1 MNRVARVRENMD
13 QAHASD
19 RSKALGAYL
28 STLPPKVAAQLLTLL
43 ERHKAAGGPTDFP
56 LPKLIE
62 IMREAGLVQVAATR
76 GAERVWSIQRLF
88 FDPYEGLIDVPREG
102 EPHLPHSLPRDVL
115 DPIWAWIVEEVA
127 PDEIAALG
135 PDVQAALIAGDLERA
150 RERFQPVK
158 RAIASR
164 IALALESD
172 LKRPAAKRLGTPM
185 AVSAAQVLRRLVAAD
200 AILADPAAILPPPLA
215 SDLNSA
221 QVTALVHAHRDL
233 SDVNSDAAD
242 GLLLWSMAR
251 LSKPW
256 LLFRVVRVLAPRADE
271 DVLAS
276 TELGMLFD
284 RFFAECERL
293 QKRFETA
300 LKRGTFVG
308 SELVSDVER
317 FTALTTGLRREGML
331 ERNRGWDKRLRSML
345 IVSGDALGA
354 VAKRALGVIEATLPL
369 EKVRNARKLPAQH
382 PRLAPPLDPR
392 RVEIAI
398 AHLTLLS
405 GTRFT
410 ASAAAF
416 GADRDNAFRA
426 CADAIEKRRDGF
438 LDQLQ
443 DKMFVPEVTE
453 AWARTLIDASDA
465 LEGYEAATVFR
476 RRVAALEPRALA
488 A

>member
-1 MNRVARVRENMD
+1 MD
-13 QAHASD
+13 KANATD

-28 STLPPKVAAQLLTLL
+28 ATLPPKVAAQLLTLL

-56 LPKLIE
+56 LPQLIE
-62 IMREAGLVQVAATR
+62 AMRAAGLVEVAATR
-76 GAERVWSIQRLF
+76 GVERVWSIQRLF

-102 EPHLPHSLPRDVL
+102 EPYLPFSLPRDVL
-115 DPIWAWIVEEVA
+115 DTLWAWIVEEVA

-150 RERFQPVK
+150 RDRFHPVK

-164 IALALESD
+164 IALALETD
-172 LKRPAAKRLGTPM
+172 LKRPAARRLGSEAT
-185 AVSAAQVLRRLVAAD
+185 VSAARVLRRLVAAD
-200 AILADPAAILPPPLA
+200 ATLADPAAILPPPLA
-215 SDLNSA
+215 AELNSA
-221 QVTALVHAHRDL
+221 QVSALVTAHRDL
-233 SDVNSDAAD
+233 TDVNPDAAD

-251 LSKPW
+251 LAKPW
-256 LLFRVVRVLAPRADE
+256 LLFRVVQVLAPRAEE

-293 QKRFETA
+293 QKRFEIA
-300 LKRGTFVG
+300 LKRGVFVG
-308 SELVSDVER
+308 AELVADIDR
-317 FTALTTGLRREGML
+317 FTALTTGMRREGLL

-354 VAKRALGVIEATLPL
+354 IAKRSLSLLEAALPL

-382 PRLAPPLDPR
+382 PRLAPPLDSR
-392 RVEIAI
+392 RVEIAM

-405 GTRFT
+405 GARFT

-416 GADRDNAFRA
+416 GADRDSAFRA
-426 CADAIEKRRDGF
+426 CTDALEARRDGF
-438 LDQLQ
+438 LDQLH
-443 DKMFVPEVTE
+443 DKVFVPEVTE
-453 AWARTLIDASDA
+453 SWAHTLIAASEA
-465 LEGYEAATVFR
+465 LEGTEAATVFR
-476 RRVAALEPRALA
+476 RRVTALEPRALA

>member
-1 MNRVARVRENMD
+1 MD
-13 QAHASD
+13 QANAND
-19 RSKALGAYL
+19 RSKALSAYL

-62 IMREAGLVQVAATR
+62 AMREAGLVQVAASR

-115 DPIWAWIVEEVA
+115 DALWAWIVEEVA

-150 RERFQPVK
+150 RDRFQPVK
-158 RAIASR
+158 RAIAAR
-164 IALALESD
+164 ITLALETD
-172 LKRPAAKRLGTPM
+172 LKRPSARLLGSAM

-200 AILADPAAILPPPLA
+200 ATLPDPAAILPPPQA
-215 SDLNSA
+215 GELNSA
-221 QVTALVHAHRDL
+221 QVSALVMAHRDL
-233 SDVNSDAAD
+233 SDVNGDAAD

-256 LLFRVVRVLAPRADE
+256 LLFRVVQVLVPRVEEEVIAT
-271 DVLAS
+271 

-300 LKRGTFVG
+300 LKRGTFVDA
-308 SELVSDVER
+308 EIVSDVER

-354 VAKRALGVIEATLPL
+354 ISKRSLSLLEAALPL
-369 EKVRNARKLPAQH
+369 EKVRNSRKLPAQH
-382 PRLAPPLDPR
+382 PRLSPPLDAR
-392 RVEIAI
+392 RVEIAM

-405 GTRFT
+405 GARFT

-416 GADRDNAFRA
+416 GADRDAAFRA
-426 CADAIEKRRDGF
+426 CADAIEKRRSGY

-443 DKMFVPEVTE
+443 DKVFVPEVTE
-453 AWARTLIDASDA
+453 AWARTLIAASEA